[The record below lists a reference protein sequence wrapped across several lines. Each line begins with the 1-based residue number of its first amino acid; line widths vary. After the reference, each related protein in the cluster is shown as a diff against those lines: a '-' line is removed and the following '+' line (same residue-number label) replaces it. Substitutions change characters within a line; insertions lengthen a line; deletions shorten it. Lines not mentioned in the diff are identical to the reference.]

1 MRDAFAAEF
10 YDIVASDP
18 KVSILTGDIGFG
30 VFDQLIADF
39 PDRFLNMGVAEA
51 NMMGAAAGLALEG
64 QRPFVYTIVPFL
76 TMRTFEQIRND
87 VCIQNLPV
95 KIIGVGG
102 GLAYGPMGPTH
113 HSIVDISILRSLPN
127 MTVMSPCDPVESK
140 KVTRAAYEHQGP
152 VYVRLGRNREPVLHT
167 SEYDFQI
174 GRAVE
179 MHPGNDATIVSTGA
193 VTKIALDAAQQLA
206 ERGVSAR
213 VINMHTVK
221 PIDSEILLRAAVETR
236 AMVSVEEHNII
247 GGLGSAVAEVL
258 AEGVGHIP
266 FKRIGI
272 PDTFCYGVGSQEF
285 QLERHGVSARSIE
298 EAVAMLLEGRRAPVE
313 ARL

>member
-10 YDIVASDP
+10 YNIVASDP

-30 VFDQLIADF
+30 VFDQLIADY

-51 NMMGAAAGLALEG
+51 NMMGVAAGLALEG
-64 QRPFVYTIVPFL
+64 QRPFVYTIIPFL

-95 KIIGVGG
+95 KIVGVGG

-127 MTVMSPCDPVESK
+127 MTVMSPCDPLESK
-140 KVTRAAYEHQGP
+140 KVTQAAYQHDGP

-167 SEYDFQI
+167 SDYDFKI

-179 MHPGNDATIVSTGA
+179 MRTGNEATIVSTGA
-193 VTKIALDAAQQLA
+193 VTKIALDAATVLA
-206 ERGVSAR
+206 DRGVSVR

-221 PIDSEILLRAAVETR
+221 PIDSDIILQAAAETR
-236 AMVSVEEHNII
+236 VMVSVEEHSVI

-258 AEGVGHIP
+258 SEGGGNIP

-285 QLERHGVSARSIE
+285 QLERHGVSARSVE
-298 EAVAMLLEGRRAPVE
+298 ESVVMLLEGRPAAME

>member
-10 YDIVASDP
+10 YEIVAADP

-30 VFDQLIADF
+30 VFDRLISDF
-39 PDRFLNMGVAEA
+39 PDSFLNMGVAEA

-95 KIIGVGG
+95 KIVGVGG

-113 HSIVDISILRSLPN
+113 HSIVDMSILRSLPN
-127 MTVMSPCDPVESK
+127 MTVMSPCDPVESRQ
-140 KVTRAAYEHQGP
+140 VTRAAYEHQGP
-152 VYVRLGRNREPVLHT
+152 VYIRLGRNREPVLHT
-167 SEYDFQI
+167 SNHDFQI

-179 MHPGNDATIVSTGA
+179 MLPGTDATIVSTGA
-193 VTKIALDAAQQLA
+193 VTKIALEAAHQLA
-206 ERGVSAR
+206 EDGVSTR

-221 PIDSEILLRAAVETR
+221 PIDSDILLLAAEETR
-236 AMVSVEEHNII
+236 AMVSVEEHNVI

-258 AEGVGHIP
+258 AEGGGHIP

-285 QLERHGVSARSIE
+285 MLERHGVSARSI
-298 EAVAMLLEGRRAPVE
+298 ADSVAMLLEGRRAPME

>member
-10 YDIVASDP
+10 YNIVASDP

-51 NMMGAAAGLALEG
+51 NMMGVAAGMTLEG
-64 QRPFVYTIVPFL
+64 QRPFVYTIIPFL

-87 VCIQNLPV
+87 ICIQYLPV

-113 HSIVDISILRSLPN
+113 HSIVDISIMRSLPN

-140 KVTRAAYEHQGP
+140 MVTQAAYQHDGP

-167 SEYDFQI
+167 SDYDFKI

-179 MHPGNDATIVSTGA
+179 LRTGNEATIVSTGA
-193 VTKIALDAAQQLA
+193 VTKISLDAAARLA
-206 ERGVSAR
+206 DRGIDDR
-213 VINMHTVK
+213 VINLHTVK
-221 PIDSEILLRAAVETR
+221 PIDADILLKAAAETR
-236 AMVSVEEHNII
+236 AMVSVEEHSVI

-258 AEGVGHIP
+258 AEGGGNIP

-285 QLERHGVSARSIE
+285 QLARQGVSTHSIE
-298 EAVAMLLEGRRAPVE
+298 ESVIMLLEGRAELAESRT
-313 ARL
+313 